1 MSATLIELEK
11 TSGTEPAPAKLP
23 RRRLSRR
30 ALLLLSAAVVWIAG
44 FVFLHGTGTLA
55 LPTSELTDLHRSLNH
70 FNSWVASNRDDNPV
84 FLYLLS
90 PLRSAVDAVAAVFT
104 TVFAASSIGLGLPEI
119 GWLGTVALLGWI
131 AFAVGNA
138 RVALLTVAV
147 FTFFGLQGLFVE
159 AAHTF
164 ALVVT
169 AVLLSLLVGL
179 PMGVLAGVSG
189 RVEKIITPVLDFM
202 QILPTFVYLAP
213 LALVFLIGPASAVIA
228 TVIYAAPPI
237 IRLTAH
243 GIRGIPENTREASD
257 SLGTTSLQRLFT
269 LQIPM
274 AKRTIVMGINQGT
287 MAALSMVTIAAL
299 IAAPGLGQVVVR
311 ALQSLDVGTAVNA
324 GLSIVLMAIMLDRV
338 TTAASERAL
347 PATQRRRS
355 RVSRRT
361 RMIVVGATFALVLML
376 VQLSRTMLWAARF
389 PQEVN
394 LGPAITGGV
403 DNASEWLQT
412 HLFLLTGAFRE
423 AVTLAFL
430 NPFQTAVTE
439 TPFFI
444 MFAALALVA
453 YAFGGWKLTALV
465 LACLTMIIYLGLWG
479 DAMVTLASTLV
490 ATVIVMVLGIV
501 FGVAMG
507 RSSRFDKL
515 MRPVLDAGQT
525 LPAFVYL
532 VPFLGLFGA
541 TRFTAIIAG
550 VIYAAPAAI
559 KIMADGISGVSP
571 TVVEAAVASG
581 STPWQVITKVQLPMA
596 RKSLGLAANQ
606 GLIYVL
612 AMVVVGALVGAG
624 GLGYDVVA
632 GFVQSSL
639 FGKGLAAGLA
649 IVFLGILLD
658 RITQAAAFTAPS
670 RSLSTAQPTTT
681 KEA

>member
-1 MSATLIELEK
+1 MSATLLGAEK
-11 TSGTEPAPAKLP
+11 ATNTPAAPPTVP

-30 ALLLLSAAVVWIAG
+30 ALLLISAAVVWTVG

-55 LPTSELTDLHRSLNH
+55 LPTSELTDLHRSLNQ

-104 TVFAASSIGLGLPEI
+104 TVFAASSTGLGLPEI
-119 GWLGTVALLGWI
+119 GWLGTVALLGWL

-169 AVLLSLLVGL
+169 SVLLSLLVGL
-179 PMGVLAGVSG
+179 PLGVLAGISS

-257 SLGTTSLQRLFT
+257 SLGTTPLQRLFT

-324 GLSIVLMAIMLDRV
+324 GLSIVLMAIVLDRV
-338 TTAASERAL
+338 TTAASERAR

-355 RVSRRT
+355 ALPRRT
-361 RMIVVGATFALVLML
+361 RMILVGATFALALVL

-389 PQEVN
+389 PQEIN
-394 LGPAITGGV
+394 IGPAITSGV
-403 DNASEWLQT
+403 DAASEWLQT

-423 AVTLAFL
+423 AVTVAFL
-430 NPFQTAVTE
+430 NPFQTAITD

-465 LACLTMIIYLGLWG
+465 LACLTVIVYLGLWG

-507 RSSRFDKL
+507 RSERFDKL

-658 RITQAAAFTAPS
+658 RITQAAAFSAPS
-670 RSLSTAQPTTT
+670 RSRSTAPSATT